1 MCVCVGR
8 GGLNFLRGELAH
20 TFFGG
25 ADRGTYIFLEY
36 MEGSYFL
43 LSFGAI
49 NFFRPKKNLLG
60 KKFGTKRSFFL
71 QVFQCTKISFDQI
84 FFDKNKT
91 FLF

>member
-1 MCVCVGR
+1 MKAYFCVCVCVG

-49 NFFRPKKNLLG
+49 NFFRPKKTLLG
-60 KKFGTKRSFFL
+60 KKFGTKRFFFTSFSMH
-71 QVFQCTKISFDQI
+71 KN
-84 FFDKNKT
+84 FFRPN
-91 FLF
+91 FF